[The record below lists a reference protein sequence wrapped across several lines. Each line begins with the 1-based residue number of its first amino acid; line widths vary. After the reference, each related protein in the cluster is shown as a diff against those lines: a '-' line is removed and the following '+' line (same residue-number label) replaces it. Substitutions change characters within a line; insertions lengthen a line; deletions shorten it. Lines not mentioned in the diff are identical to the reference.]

1 MCHNPQ
7 MEWKLNLDK
16 NIYIRDKQARDKEK
30 KKKNNNQ
37 PEKGRRKVRT
47 GKNGRARVV
56 RE

>member
-7 MEWKLNLDK
+7 KEWKLNLDK
-16 NIYIRDKQARDKEK
+16 HIYIRDKEK

-37 PEKGRRKVRT
+37 PEKGRRKVGSRT

>member
-47 GKNGRARVV
+47 GKNGRAKVV